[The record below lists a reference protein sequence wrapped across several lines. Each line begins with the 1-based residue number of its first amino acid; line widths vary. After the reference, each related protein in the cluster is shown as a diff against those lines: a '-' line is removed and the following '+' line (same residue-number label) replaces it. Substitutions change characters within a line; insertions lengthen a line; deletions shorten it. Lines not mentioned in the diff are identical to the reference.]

1 MKVLIS
7 LCTLLLVSVF
17 PACFGASVQCAV
29 TPPQN
34 VRNTMIVTVDWL
46 AKHLNDSS
54 LVLLHVGEKTEFE
67 KEHIPGAIY
76 ISVSDISL
84 SQAETPLTL
93 QLPPAERLKETFEK
107 MGVGD
112 NSRIIVYFGKDW
124 VTPTTRVYFT
134 LDYLGLGDQTSILD
148 GGLPAWK
155 TAGQSVTAEVKSPVR
170 ATLTPH
176 PNPDLVASLDWVKS
190 HLNKPDTAL
199 IDARVSRFYEGRD
212 PGAMPRAGRIPG
224 ATNIPY
230 PSLTYEADLKFK
242 DPATLATMLRQ
253 AGVDQGD
260 TVVSYCH
267 IGQQATSV
275 YFVARYLGFKAR
287 LYDGSFDEW
296 SRRDDLPVDGL
307 NPSELAQTRLT
318 VVTPEWVTQHANDP
332 NLRIVDTRL
341 NPYDYF
347 AGHLPQAVHLA
358 DASLR
363 GPSAGLPVQF
373 YQPGLLGFMLSR
385 AGIKAGD
392 KVVVYSDGMDVLGAT
407 MTAYVLER
415 LGHKEIYF
423 VDGGWT
429 AYKATQKPSQEYPK
443 YQAVDY
449 DLTDARKAVSVTLD
463 ELKALMGKSGVVLI
477 DARPAPTYR
486 GDTNVWTRN
495 GHIPGA
501 INLEW
506 RSLTDPD
513 NPHKLKPVEELR
525 AIVGARKLDPAS
537 DIIVYCG
544 TGREATLEYMVLK
557 HVLGFRKVR
566 LYEGSWTEYCA
577 QPELQIETGPEK
589 KN

>member
-155 TAGQSVTAEVKSPVR
+155 AAGQSVTAEVKSPVR

-260 TVVSYCH
+260 TVSYTTF
-267 IGQQATSV
+267 QS
-275 YFVARYLGFKAR
+275 
-287 LYDGSFDEW
+287 
-296 SRRDDLPVDGL
+296 
-307 NPSELAQTRLT
+307 
-318 VVTPEWVTQHANDP
+318 
-332 NLRIVDTRL
+332 
-341 NPYDYF
+341 
-347 AGHLPQAVHLA
+347 
-358 DASLR
+358 
-363 GPSAGLPVQF
+363 
-373 YQPGLLGFMLSR
+373 
-385 AGIKAGD
+385 IKD
-392 KVVVYSDGMDVLGAT
+392 
-407 MTAYVLER
+407 
-415 LGHKEIYF
+415 
-423 VDGGWT
+423 
-429 AYKATQKPSQEYPK
+429 
-443 YQAVDY
+443 
-449 DLTDARKAVSVTLD
+449 
-463 ELKALMGKSGVVLI
+463 
-477 DARPAPTYR
+477 
-486 GDTNVWTRN
+486 
-495 GHIPGA
+495 
-501 INLEW
+501 
-506 RSLTDPD
+506 
-513 NPHKLKPVEELR
+513 
-525 AIVGARKLDPAS
+525 
-537 DIIVYCG
+537 
-544 TGREATLEYMVLK
+544 
-557 HVLGFRKVR
+557 
-566 LYEGSWTEYCA
+566 
-577 QPELQIETGPEK
+577 
-589 KN
+589 